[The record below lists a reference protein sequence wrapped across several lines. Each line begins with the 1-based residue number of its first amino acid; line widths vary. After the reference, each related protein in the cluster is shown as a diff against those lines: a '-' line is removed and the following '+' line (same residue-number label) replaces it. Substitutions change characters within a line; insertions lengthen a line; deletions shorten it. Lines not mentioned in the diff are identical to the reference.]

1 MPILPPLFCQ
11 QMADI
16 LGPAQ
21 AQALAEALDTAPA
34 VSIRRNPFK
43 PTAED
48 LYADTQPV
56 PWCVTGA
63 YLPNRPS
70 FTSNPLLHAG
80 AFYVQEAASMFIEQA
95 YRAMDIVPQRVL
107 DLCAAPGGKSTLWRT
122 LLPDDA
128 LLVANEPLRQ
138 RAQILAENLTKWGHP
153 GVIVTNA
160 YGADFA
166 RLEGCFD
173 VVATDVPCSG
183 EGMFRKD
190 EGAVS
195 QWSPGLVEQCVR
207 TGWEIVSDVWPA
219 LRTGGYLVY
228 STCTFNR
235 EEDEHQVARIC
246 NELGAELVPIPTLE
260 EWGVQGDTT
269 GEEQAVYHF
278 FPHRTR
284 GEGFFL
290 ALLRKTAESPS
301 ASPRRARR
309 DRQGNSPVAKGAKAA
324 SAWLSESARYKIFAT
339 GPDSLSAIPE
349 IHYETMLR
357 LSAHVRML
365 QAGITLA
372 VQKGHKL
379 IPEHALALST
389 ACAPEAFPRQE
400 LDLETALCYLRRE
413 TIVLP
418 ADAPRGYMIVTFKGL
433 PLGFVNNL
441 GNRANNMY
449 PNEWRIRT
457 R

>member
-16 LGPAQ
+16 LGPTQ
-21 AQALAEALDTAPA
+21 AQALAEALDTPPV

-43 PTAED
+43 PTMKE
-48 LYADTQPV
+48 LYPEAQPV
-56 PWCVTGA
+56 PWCATGA
-63 YLPNRPS
+63 YLPERPS
-70 FTSNPLLHAG
+70 FTTNPLLHAG

-95 YRAMDIVPQRVL
+95 YRAMDFEPQRVL

-122 LLPDDA
+122 LLSDDA

-166 RLEGCFD
+166 HLEGFFD

-195 QWSPGLVEQCVR
+195 QWSSGLVVQCAQM
-207 TGWEIVSDVWPA
+207 GWEIVSDVWPA

-235 EEDEHQVARIC
+235 EEDEFQVARIC
-246 NELGAELVPIPTLE
+246 SELGAELVPIPTLE
-260 EWGVQGDTT
+260 AWGIEGDTT
-269 GEEQAVYHF
+269 GGGQAVCHF
-278 FPHRTR
+278 FPHRAK

-290 ALLRKTAESPS
+290 ALLRKTTAAPAATSRKAKRE
-301 ASPRRARR
+301 
-309 DRQGNSPVAKGAKAA
+309 RQTSSPVAKGAKAA
-324 SAWLSESARYKIFAT
+324 SEWLAESARYRIFAT
-339 GPDSLSAIPE
+339 GPDSLSAIRE
-349 IHYETMLR
+349 VHYEAMLR
-357 LSAHVRML
+357 LSVHVRML

-389 ACAPEAFPRQE
+389 ACAPDAFPRQE
-400 LDLETALCYLRRE
+400 VDLDTALCYLRRE

-418 ADAPRGYMIVTFKGL
+418 AEAPRGYTLVTFEGL

>member
-1 MPILPPLFCQ
+1 
-11 QMADI
+11 MADI

-21 AQALAEALDTAPA
+21 AQALVEALDTPPV

-43 PTAED
+43 PTAAE
-48 LYADTQPV
+48 LYPEAQPV
-56 PWCVTGA
+56 PWCATGA
-63 YLPNRPS
+63 YLPARPS
-70 FTSNPLLHAG
+70 FTANPLLHAG

-122 LLPDDA
+122 LLSDDA
-128 LLVANEPLRQ
+128 LLVANEPLRP

-190 EGAVS
+190 EGAVN
-195 QWSPGLVEQCVR
+195 QWSPGLVAQCAQ

-235 EEDEHQVARIC
+235 EEDEHQVLRIC
-246 NELGAELVPIPTLE
+246 RELGAELVTIPTME
-260 EWGVQGDTT
+260 GWGIAGDTT
-269 GEEQAVYHF
+269 GDGQAVYHF
-278 FPHRTR
+278 FPHRAR

-290 ALLRKTAESPS
+290 ALLRKTAPTLA
-301 ASPRRARR
+301 ASNRKAKRE
-309 DRQGNSPVAKGAKAA
+309 RQGSNPVAKGAKAA
-324 SAWLSESARYKIFAT
+324 SEWLAESARYKIFAT

-349 IHYETMLR
+349 MHYDMVLR
-357 LSAHVRML
+357 LSAHVRLL

-400 LDLETALCYLRRE
+400 LDLDTALCYLRRE

-418 ADAPRGYMIVTFKGL
+418 AEAPRGYTLVTFEGL